1 MTNGGFSRARLSTWL
16 PAIVWALAPARE
28 HRPPAGD
35 APGERVDSQRR
46 TLAQDY
52 VLVGAN
58 GAIAFDVPPVGLTG
72 SPTSAPTSAAGV
84 RLGKGFGFLATG
96 ETRNVG
102 GRRYIRIHDGR
113 WLLDGEISHVRP
125 SRFVGARL
133 APGEAL
139 RFGWVVARAA
149 TVHAAADAGSAAVVT
164 RPRLTRLA
172 LTGPCRKGFCP
183 LVVGWVRA
191 QDLSV
196 PTVAARPAAVG
207 PREAWIDVDLSS
219 QTLVAYQGDEPRFA
233 TLVSTGIGGPGS
245 PLATPTGVFRIRSKH
260 EMVRMD
266 NLEHTGVEPYAYDVP
281 LTQYFN
287 EGKALHAA
295 LWHDQFGHPR
305 SHGCINLSPED
316 ARWLFGFTAPTL
328 GPGAGEVAATVVRPG
343 SVVRVR
349 GRLPD
354 DRGRA
359 AIADAGPAWR

>member
-1 MTNGGFSRARLSTWL
+1 MTGGGFTRARLAAWL
-16 PAIVWALAPARE
+16 PAMAWMLAPACE
-28 HRPPAGD
+28 PPRPARD
-35 APGERVDSQRR
+35 APGARVDY
-46 TLAQDY
+46 L
-52 VLVGAN
+52 LVGAS
-58 GAIAFDVPPVGLTG
+58 GATAFDAPPVGPTG
-72 SPTSAPTSAAGV
+72 SPTRAPGV

-96 ETRNVG
+96 ETRDVG
-102 GRRYIRIHDGR
+102 GRRYLRIHDGR
-113 WLLDGEISHVRP
+113 WLLDGEISHVHP
-125 SRFVGARL
+125 SRFAGARL

-149 TVHAAADAGSAAVVT
+149 TVYANADAGAAAVIT

-183 LVVGWVRA
+183 LVVGWVRE
-191 QDLSV
+191 QDLSL

-219 QTLVAYQGDEPRFA
+219 QTLVAYEGDEPRFA
-233 TLVSTGIGGPGS
+233 TLVSTGIGAPGS

-260 EMVRMD
+260 EIVRMD

-281 LTQYFN
+281 LTQYFS

-295 LWHDQFGHPR
+295 PWHDQFGRPR

-316 ARWLFGFTAPTL
+316 ARWLFGFTAPKL
-328 GPGAGEVAATVVRPG
+328 GPGADEWVATAARPG

-349 GRLPD
+349 GRLPEGL
-354 DRGRA
+354 RQGE
-359 AIADAGPAWR
+359 PPS